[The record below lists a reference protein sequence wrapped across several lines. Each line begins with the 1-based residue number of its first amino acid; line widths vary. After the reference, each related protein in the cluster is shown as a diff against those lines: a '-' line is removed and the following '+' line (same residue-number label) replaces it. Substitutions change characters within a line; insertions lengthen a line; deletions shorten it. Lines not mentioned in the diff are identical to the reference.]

1 MKTRSLAL
9 FMGVASCAVL
19 ASPAHAVTVTSANTT
34 FTISNFGGPIC
45 ELSTNSPIV
54 LGVDNELFGLDFY
67 HSGVTDASGTI
78 GVNNLGAPNPAQV
91 MTVFAGSSGA
101 VAGFIDR
108 ANIQNPMFLT
118 IWEGTPDP
126 NNPNASVPGAI
137 LAQIPIPQSSLT
149 AGPFPCLPLNA
160 APVASA
166 GAGRSHVIPGSPVTL
181 DGSTSSDPDND
192 TLTYSWT
199 QISGPAVTLDNATSP
214 TPSFTVPGGASTTPI
229 VFQLIVNDGTV
240 NSAPSTVTVT
250 VQDNI
255 GTAQAQIGNFL
266 AQRNTILLANQPD
279 IQRRIDRLTTKGSA
293 AAAGDLAGAFS
304 GMQNRTPIKLY
315 ASQGQVAAAG
325 SLAKAAPEGKGG
337 AGSWDIWAEGRFMDT
352 RFQGRKGTANII
364 YAGIDKAV
372 SDTVLLGVLGQYD
385 RFDAKRSVTTGVL
398 DGEGWMIGP
407 YATARLADRLFLDA
421 RAAYGQTTN
430 HIAPFGTYQDRFRTD
445 RLLFAA
451 TLTGEVEPAQG
462 LVIRPEVAAVWMD
475 EKQKSYVDSLGSI
488 IPGQSLDLGQLSFA
502 PRIMYT
508 ANLDRTFSIRPFVE
522 ARGIYNFGNNAAAL
536 IGGDT
541 RLRVEGGVDLLG
553 SQGLRIGLSGF
564 HDGIG
569 MGGTSATGARL
580 SIGFTF

>member
-1 MKTRSLAL
+1 MNTRRLAL
-9 FMGVASCAVL
+9 FLGVASCAVL
-19 ASPAHAVTVTSANTT
+19 ASPAHAVTVTSTNTT
-34 FTISNFGGPIC
+34 FTITNFGAPIC
-45 ELSTNSPIV
+45 ELSTNSSIV

-91 MTVFAGSSGA
+91 KTVFAGSSGA
-101 VAGFIDR
+101 VTGFIDR

-126 NNPNASVPGAI
+126 NNPNTSVPGAI
-137 LAQIPIPQSSLT
+137 LAQIPIPQSALT

-166 GAGRSHVIPGSPVTL
+166 GAGRSNVIPGSTVAL

-192 TLTYSWT
+192 ALTYSWT
-199 QISGPAVTLDNATSP
+199 QISGPAVTLDNPSSP
-214 TPSFTVPGGASTTPI
+214 TPSFTAPGGASTTPI
-229 VFQLIVNDGTV
+229 IFQLVVNDGMV

-255 GTAQAQIGNFL
+255 GTTQAQIGNFL

-304 GMQNRTPIKLY
+304 GMQNRSPIKLY
-315 ASQGQVAAAG
+315 ASQGHVAAAG
-325 SLAKAAPEGKGG
+325 SLAKAAPEGNGG
-337 AGSWDIWAEGRFMDT
+337 VGSWDIWAEGRFMDT
-352 RFQGRKGTANII
+352 RFQVRKGTANII

-372 SDTVLLGVLGQYD
+372 SDTVLLGVVGQYD

-407 YATARLADRLFLDA
+407 YATAWLADRLFLDA
-421 RAAYGQTTN
+421 RAAFGQTTN
-430 HIAPFGTYQDRFRTD
+430 HIAPFGTYQDRFKTD

-451 TLTGEVEPAQG
+451 TLTGEVEPADG

-475 EKQKSYVDSLGSI
+475 ENQKSYVDSLGSI

-508 ANLDRTFSIRPFVE
+508 ANLDRTFSIRPFAE
-522 ARGIYNFGNNAAAL
+522 ARGIYSFGNNAATL

-553 SQGLRIGLSGF
+553 TQGLRIGMSGF

-569 MGGTSATGARL
+569 IGGTSATGARL

>member
-1 MKTRSLAL
+1 MKTTCIKAMTCCLTATL
-9 FMGVASCAVL
+9 VAQI
-19 ASPAHAVTVTSANTT
+19 PAHAIGLAQPTQVSQPTDTTSGCRVSYQMSLLPNQNDIGTRDAFFSGLTLADGTPVGIFGVQTSVDAIPANALPSFFRAFGASDIIVTQPAGPVFFSLIEVENGNRTT
-34 FTISNFGGPIC
+34 IVEQVPVDLSLGGPLC
-45 ELSTNSPIV
+45 QSL
-54 LGVDNELFGLDFY
+54 
-67 HSGVTDASGTI
+67 
-78 GVNNLGAPNPAQV
+78 
-91 MTVFAGSSGA
+91 A
-101 VAGFIDR
+101 VA
-108 ANIQNPMFLT
+108 QNAAPSADA
-118 IWEGTPDP
+118 GTHLL
-126 NNPNASVPGAI
+126 NTVPGA
-137 LAQIPIPQSSLT
+137 
-149 AGPFPCLPLNA
+149 
-160 APVASA
+160 
-166 GAGRSHVIPGSPVTL
+166 RVTL
-181 DGSTSSDPDND
+181 NGTASSDPDND